1 MLDKLSLRTK
11 IFFISICGI
20 LIACVASIILTLI
33 NVSQQEEM
41 VKSKLFLAAE
51 DLSNSFQDQFY
62 ERYGDIKVFAQYFK
76 NTQGLSRENVIT
88 LNQFS
93 VLYGIYDLILVCD
106 LNGKLL
112 AVNDKSPDDKKIN
125 SEMLYAMNFSKTKWF
140 KETLARNFLEDPKK
154 GFSNVYFQ
162 DAEFNT
168 MVEKVYNV
176 KKYGTIFSTLIYNI
190 KGDPIGI
197 ISSHADFFWLEN
209 TISRVYD
216 SFVNSGLKSLEINL
230 LDSNGTLILDF
241 HPASNEYKNIVVH
254 NENYLNK
261 FNLVKAGQTAAI
273 QAQKG
278 LEGVLESENI
288 RRKEIQF
295 TAYKLISG
303 MKIVDKLNW
312 KVLVRIDKDEA
323 LSAINKT
330 KIIFSLLLVTILII
344 TIAVSIYFSTE
355 ISKIIMN
362 LAAKL
367 SHGNQELNR
376 TSAEVN
382 QESQKLSAA
391 SIQQTSALQETASAV
406 NEISAMMNKT
416 SEMADMSQ
424 KKSEE
429 SRNKITAGKS
439 AIEKMVHSIAN
450 IRSSNQNVLNEVV
463 EGNKRISEI
472 VKFISEIENKTKVI
486 DEIVFQTKILSF
498 NASVEA
504 ARAGEHGRGFSIVA
518 EEVGN
523 LAQMSGNSSSE
534 ISALLE
540 NSVDKVKSIIDD
552 TKNNIERI
560 MLISKEAVQS
570 GEEVSR
576 ECMEIFE
583 IIFANSEEV
592 NTLIYEISNS
602 SREQARGVAEINNAM
617 SELDTLTNQNSKI
630 AQKSSETSAILFNQ
644 SHELE
649 ALTKG
654 LMDIVYGHND
664 NSSAIDISED
674 DSSHKSFSKKS
685 ENKNLNIEKFIK
697 NTKREYTNEIIK
709 KIDKNE
715 KLFIKSE
722 RKINKNEKYLSKND
736 KNVKNENKKD
746 GVPKYN
752 DDRFEEL

>member
-1 MLDKLSLRTK
+1 MLEKLSLRAK
-11 IFFISICGI
+11 IFVLSIGGIIIVSIAAII
-20 LIACVASIILTLI
+20 LIFV

-62 ERYGDIKVFAQYFK
+62 ERYGDIKVFAQYFR
-76 NTQGLSRENVIT
+76 NINGYSRDHVNT

-93 VLYGIYDLILVCD
+93 KLYGIYDLILVCD

-112 AVNDKSPDDKKIN
+112 AVNDSSPEGKKNN
-125 SEMLYAMNFSKTKWF
+125 SEKLYAMNFSKAKWF

-162 DAEFNT
+162 DPNFNDL
-168 MVEKVYNV
+168 VEKVYQEKN
-176 KKYGTIFSTLIYNI
+176 YGTIFSAFIYNI
-190 KGDPIGI
+190 KGEAVGI
-197 ISSHADFFWLEN
+197 ISNHANFFWLEN

-216 SFVNSGLKSLEINL
+216 SFANSGLKSLEINL
-230 LDSNGTLILDF
+230 LDSEGNIILDF
-241 HPASNEYKNIVVH
+241 HPATNGYKNIVVH
-254 NENYLNK
+254 DGKILNK
-261 FNLVKAGQTAAI
+261 FNLVKEKQIAAI
-273 QAQKG
+273 NAQKG
-278 LEGVLESENI
+278 QEGVLESENV
-288 RRKEIQF
+288 RRKEFQF
-295 TAYKLISG
+295 TAYKLVTG
-303 MKIVDKLNW
+303 MKIADKLNW
-312 KVLVRIDKDEA
+312 KVLVRVDKGEA

-330 KIIFSLLLVTILII
+330 KIIFALLLIAVLLLA
-344 TIAVSIYFSTE
+344 IAVSIYYSTGL
-355 ISKIIMN
+355 SKVIMEF
-362 LAAKL
+362 AAKL
-367 SHGNQELNR
+367 AHGNQELNR

-382 QESQKLSAA
+382 EESQKLSSA

-416 SEMADMSQ
+416 SEMANMS
-424 KKSEE
+424 KRKSEE
-429 SRNKITAGKS
+429 NRKKITAGKS
-439 AIEKMVHSIAN
+439 AIDKMVRSIGN
-450 IRSSNQNVLNEVV
+450 IKTSNQNVLSEVF

-472 VKFISEIENKTKVI
+472 VKFISEIEDKAKLI

-523 LAQMSGNSSSE
+523 LAQMSGNTSSE

-540 NSVDKVKSIIDD
+540 NSVEKVRSIIDD
-552 TKNNIERI
+552 TKNNVERI
-560 MLISKEAVQS
+560 MLSSKEAVQS

-583 IIFANSEEV
+583 KIFANSEEV
-592 NTLIYEISNS
+592 NSLINEISNS
-602 SREQARGVAEINNAM
+602 SIEQANGVAEINNAM

-630 AQKSSETSAILFNQ
+630 AQKSSETSTILYNQ

-654 LMDIVYGHND
+654 LMDIVYGHNEK
-664 NSSAIDISED
+664 SSTIDIND
-674 DSSHKSFSKKS
+674 AASSTKSSPKRTDNKKLS
-685 ENKNLNIEKFIK
+685 IEKFRK
-697 NTKREYTNEIIK
+697 MTKSELLNKSKQSININEIK
-709 KIDKNE
+709 LGKNE
-715 KLFIKSE
+715 KNLKDN
-722 RKINKNEKYLSKND
+722 R
-736 KNVKNENKKD
+736 KKD
-746 GVPKYN
+746 GVPKYD